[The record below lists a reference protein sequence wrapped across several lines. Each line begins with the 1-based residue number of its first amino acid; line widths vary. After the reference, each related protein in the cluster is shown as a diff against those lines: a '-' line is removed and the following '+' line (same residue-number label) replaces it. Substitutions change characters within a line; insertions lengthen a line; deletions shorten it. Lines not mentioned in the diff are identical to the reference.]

1 MSILLRS
8 LAGSLLIGVLSV
20 GLLLPKEEVAAQE
33 SKPIYLYTGQ
43 GSQKNYQWVDA
54 PEEATAY
61 VFRETVPEGKLTGRV
76 LVTAANGTSFADA
89 TNHLVDITSLQLDRI
104 PGGGRKAVRT
114 TNEYPSAKNGQ
125 LLRYLLLIRANHEI
139 YSTRTV
145 RSRGGNYP
153 RFYTLDGDV
162 YEARVGIPHSTWS
175 SPAEQILDQKTT
187 AQIAER
193 DRKTRGEVGI
203 EASQSAWRSV
213 FMSVLMFV
221 GSVVVALYLIVKL
234 ADLYLTDESIDSDP
248 EPTVLS
254 ADVTGKSAT
263 KSANDQAGSSRSTSS
278 NENVAASLDQVTVDT
293 SSDWS
298 TQPGDPSIPTGGE
311 RSQVSAESAMVREPA
326 AEHEPVDKEPSLQD
340 SEAGNNQVPPQDD
353 TDSIRDKEE
362 EASLPRQE
370 MRETGSPQDLRRAR
384 HSIGRAFLEWLQSE
398 TEKLRSTAGRFEWYL
413 RRDGEEDEVTVTSW
427 VRKGGSNLRK
437 SNQEDA
443 THWIVD
449 LDDVTLLLPIANGSQ
464 FQSLAG
470 FDGEAGP
477 DEADTVVP
485 AIVEIRSGTDAVIER
500 MGRVYG

>member
-1 MSILLRS
+1 
-8 LAGSLLIGVLSV
+8 
-20 GLLLPKEEVAAQE
+20 
-33 SKPIYLYTGQ
+33 
-43 GSQKNYQWVDA
+43 
-54 PEEATAY
+54 
-61 VFRETVPEGKLTGRV
+61 
-76 LVTAANGTSFADA
+76 
-89 TNHLVDITSLQLDRI
+89 
-104 PGGGRKAVRT
+104 
-114 TNEYPSAKNGQ
+114 
-125 LLRYLLLIRANHEI
+125 
-139 YSTRTV
+139 
-145 RSRGGNYP
+145 
-153 RFYTLDGDV
+153 
-162 YEARVGIPHSTWS
+162 
-175 SPAEQILDQKTT
+175 
-187 AQIAER
+187 
-193 DRKTRGEVGI
+193 
-203 EASQSAWRSV
+203 
-213 FMSVLMFV
+213 MSVLMFV

-248 EPTVLS
+248 EPTIHS
-254 ADVTGKSAT
+254 ADVTGKST
-263 KSANDQAGSSRSTSS
+263 TNSANDQGGSSRSKSS

-298 TQPGDPSIPTGGE
+298 TQPGDPFIPTGGE
-311 RSQVSAESAMVREPA
+311 RSQVSAESAMVWEPA
-326 AEHEPVDKEPSLQD
+326 AEHEPVDKGPSLQD

-353 TDSIRDKEE
+353 TDNIRDKEE

-370 MRETGSPQDLRRAR
+370 MRETVSPQDLRRAR

-413 RRDGEEDEVTVTSW
+413 RRYGEEDEVTVTSW

-437 SNQEDA
+437 SSQEDA

-470 FDGEAGP
+470 FDGEADP